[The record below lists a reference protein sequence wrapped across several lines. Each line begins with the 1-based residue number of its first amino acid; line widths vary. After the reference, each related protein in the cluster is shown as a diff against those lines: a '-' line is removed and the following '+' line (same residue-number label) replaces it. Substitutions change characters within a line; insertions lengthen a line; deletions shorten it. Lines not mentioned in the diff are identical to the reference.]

1 MSTCKKVLICGLLL
15 SCCMAVAAVTAS
27 EASLFLTPQS
37 LIFDDKSRSQSVHVV
52 NRGSRTGV
60 FAIRWIDHT
69 MTEEG
74 RLFTWKD
81 PDKSPWSLQ
90 PYVRYSPRR
99 VTLRPGESQLV
110 RIALKK
116 PYDQVPA
123 GEYFSHLNVIT
134 LNKNVEESIR
144 QYEQGEAGRG
154 EEGRKKEEQDTGVFR
169 VVARTGISIPVLWR
183 HTMDQPSA
191 EVKIAAWNPTQKTLG
206 LQVKRLGQV
215 STRGFLHVI
224 YRQAGKETRLLDP
237 HPLVIY
243 PNIHGRQVNLSLANA
258 HLAGGELYVY
268 YSSEKDHWNQPLGSA
283 SMPL

>member
-1 MSTCKKVLICGLLL
+1 
-15 SCCMAVAAVTAS
+15 MAVTSVIAS

-37 LIFDDKSRSQSVHVV
+37 IIFDEKSRSQAVHVV
-52 NRGSRTGV
+52 NRGNRTGV

-74 RLFTWKD
+74 RLFTWKE

-116 PYDQVPA
+116 PYDQVPI
-123 GEYFSHLNVIT
+123 GEYFSHLNVVM

-144 QYEQGEAGRG
+144 QQ
-154 EEGRKKEEQDTGVFR
+154 EEGSEEAEAGVFR

-183 HTMDQPSA
+183 HTRDQPAA
-191 EVKIAAWNPTQKTLG
+191 EVEISQWNSSQQTLS

-224 YRQAGKETRLLDP
+224 YQQNGKEKRLLDP

-243 PNIHGRQVNLSLANA
+243 PNIDGRKVNLSLANRA
-258 HLAGGELYVY
+258 LAGGKLYVY
-268 YSSEKDHWNQPLGSA
+268 YSADKEHWDKPLGFA
-283 SMPL
+283 SIQL

>member
-1 MSTCKKVLICGLLL
+1 
-15 SCCMAVAAVTAS
+15 
-27 EASLFLTPQS
+27 
-37 LIFDDKSRSQSVHVV
+37 
-52 NRGSRTGV
+52 
-60 FAIRWIDHT
+60 
-69 MTEEG
+69 
-74 RLFTWKD
+74 
-81 PDKSPWSLQ
+81 
-90 PYVRYSPRR
+90 
-99 VTLRPGESQLV
+99 VTLRPGESQLI

-123 GEYFSHLNVIT
+123 GEYFSHLNVVT

-154 EEGRKKEEQDTGVFR
+154 KEDRKKEEQDTGVFR

-183 HTMDQPSA
+183 HTKDQPSA
-191 EVKIAAWNPTQKTLG
+191 EVKISTWNPTQQTLG
-206 LQVKRLGQV
+206 LQVKRLGRV

-243 PNIHGRQVNLSLANA
+243 PNINGRQVNLSLANT

-268 YSSEKDHWNQPLGSA
+268 YSAEKDHWNQPLGSA